1 MKQLLHKLFGLTA
14 ALALSSTAWAAVTV
28 TAHGI
33 NYELSSNKATIIKS
47 PSATGYIRIPSAI
60 TVDGKTYAVTAI
72 GEEAFKGCTG
82 ITTVDFANGCT
93 AIRTG
98 AFSGCTGLTKVIL
111 STSVTSISN
120 SVFAGCTSLS
130 SVTMF
135 NGLTSLGNYVFSNCT
150 SLTSLTIPSTLKS
163 MGDNSITSCTALTNI
178 TVAEGNTHFAL
189 SDGGLYELTDGALTK
204 LVFCLPSTEGDF
216 VIADGVTE
224 IAPSA
229 FSATTKVTS
238 VFVPESVTEIG
249 ESAFKGEGI
258 TKITVESATPAK
270 LGKYAI
276 DSKKTAIRVPYDA
289 IETYKSK
296 WGTSYN
302 YVMLP
307 IFTGAEH
314 VSIESYTYNETDA
327 TAAVVVTFSEGYVFG
342 GVSVSGDDEA
352 AVSAT
357 CADGVVSIT
366 SVTGVTYVISATD
379 VASLADY
386 WSADNGTTEE
396 TFSGST
402 ATVTV
407 IPNDGYVFDY
417 VTKNDVLLDGVTPDS
432 DGNVTLTDVMETD
445 KYVFYFTD
453 IAALADYRSGDHGTI
468 EATFSGSTS
477 TVAVAPDDGYALG
490 KVTKNG
496 ETLDATPVNGKVTL
510 TSVSATD
517 EYIFYFT
524 DIAAL
529 ADYRSG
535 DHGSIEA
542 TFAGGTATVT
552 VTPADGYVFDHATLN
567 GETLDGLTPDSNG
580 KIVIEVV
587 VEGDEYVFHF
597 KKAAATRIAIPIAAD
612 GDCAV
617 YDLLGRRISASAT
630 GLPSGVYVVVSG
642 GKARKVVVR

>member
-14 ALALSSTAWAAVTV
+14 ALALSASAWAADAVSID
-28 TAHGI
+28 GI
-33 NYELSSNKATIIKS
+33 NYELSSKSATVVET
-47 PSATGYIRIPSAI
+47 PSASGAVSIPTSV
-60 TVDGKTYAVTAI
+60 TYDGVTYSVSAI

-314 VSIESYTYNETDA
+314 VSVESYTYNETDA
-327 TAAVVVTFSEGYVFG
+327 TAAVSVTFSEGYVFG

-366 SVTGVTYVISATD
+366 GATGVTYVISATD

-407 IPNDGYVFDY
+407 LPDDGYVFDY
-417 VTKNDVLLDGVTPDS
+417 VTKNDVLLDGVVPDS
-432 DGNVTLTDVMETD
+432 DGKITLTDVMETD
-445 KYVFYFTD
+445 EFKFYFTD
-453 IAALADYRSGDHGTI
+453 IAALADYEAGDNGTI
-468 EATFSGSTS
+468 EATFAGATA
-477 TVAVAPDDGYALG
+477 TVTVTPDDSYALG

-496 ETLDATPVNGKVTL
+496 ETIDATPVDGKVTL
-510 TSVSATD
+510 TGVNATD

-529 ADYRSG
+529 ADYVAG
-535 DHGSIEA
+535 DNGTIEA
-542 TFAGGTATVT
+542 TYSGATATVT
-552 VTPADGYVFDHATLN
+552 VTPADGYVFSKVTKN
-567 GETLDGLTPDSNG
+567 GETLDGVVPDSDG
-580 KIVIEVV
+580 KIVIEGV
-587 VEGDEYVFHF
+587 VEGDEYVFYF
-597 KKAAATRIAIPIAAD
+597 KSSAATRIASPIAAD

-617 YDLLGRRISASAT
+617 YDLLGRRVSASAT

-642 GKARKVVVR
+642 GEVRKVVVR